1 MLVRDVMQQ
10 VAVVF
15 PAHLTWKDAAERL
28 LEHKVSSAC
37 VVDEEGK
44 LVGILSEKDLFR
56 GMFPGYAEWNA
67 EPHAFIDP
75 EELEMQARQTAGK
88 TVRDVMSAR
97 LVTTTPKTP
106 LLRVGGIMVASGV
119 HHVPVLEE
127 GVVVGMVGRG
137 DIYRAILQKYF
148 TTPQS

>member
-15 PAHLTWKDAAERL
+15 PVGLTWREAAEQL
-28 LEHKVSSAC
+28 LKHRVSSAC
-37 VVDEEGK
+37 VVDEQGK

-56 GMFPGYAEWNA
+56 GMFPGYTEWNA
-67 EPHAFIDP
+67 EPHAFLDAG
-75 EELEMQARQTAGK
+75 ELEEQAKQTAGK
-88 TVRDVMSAR
+88 MVQHVMSDR
-97 LVTTTPKTP
+97 LVTTTPETP

-119 HHVPVLEE
+119 HHVPVLEG

-137 DIYRAILQKYF
+137 DIYRAILEKYF
-148 TTPQS
+148 TTT

>member
-10 VAVVF
+10 VTVVF
-15 PAHLTWKDAAERL
+15 PVHLTWREAAKRL
-28 LEHKVSSAC
+28 LEHGVSSAC

-44 LVGILSEKDLFR
+44 LIGILSEKDLFR

-75 EELEMQARQTAGK
+75 EELEAQARQIGGK

-119 HHVPVLEE
+119 HHVPVLED
-127 GVVVGMVGRG
+127 GAVVGMVGRG
-137 DIYRAILQKYF
+137 DIYRAILEKYF
-148 TTPQS
+148 TATS

>member
-10 VAVVF
+10 VTIVI
-15 PAHLTWKDAAERL
+15 PPTLTWQEAAEKL
-28 LEHKVSSAC
+28 LTHKVSSAC
-37 VVDEEGK
+37 VVDENGK

-56 GMFPGYAEWNA
+56 GMFPSYSEWNE
-67 EPHAFIDP
+67 EPHAYIDP
-75 EELEMQARQTAGK
+75 EELEAQARHTAGK
-88 TVRDVMSAR
+88 TVREVMSDR
-97 LVTTTPKTP
+97 LVTTSPKTP
-106 LLRVGGIMVASGV
+106 LLRVGGVMVASGV

-148 TTPQS
+148 TQS